1 MRRKSPKPAH
11 LLLIALS
18 LAFLSLMSGPHSN
31 VQPDVLLLQ
40 SQAEADRKSAG
51 CITCHTATDSATMHS
66 TGTVRLGCTDCHGGN
81 AEIRLTADAPKD
93 SPQYDQAKARGPS
106 PTAESGQ
113 CPQLRQ
119 SDASL
124 HPVAQRRLELHS
136 LRQPRRP
143 ARRRKNL
150 RHQRLPHR

>member
-1 MRRKSPKPAH
+1 M
-11 LLLIALS
+11 LIALS
-18 LAFLSLMSGPHSN
+18 LAFLTSTPAHS
-31 VQPDVLLLQ
+31 QTPSPDVLLLQ

-51 CITCHTATDSATMHS
+51 CITCHTATDSATMHR

-81 AEIRLTADAPKD
+81 PEIRLTADAPKD
-93 SPQYDQAKARGPS
+93 SAQYAQAKARSPS
-106 PTAESGQ
+106 PTEEPGQ

-119 SDASL
+119 PDASL

-150 RHQRLPHR
+150 RYQRLPHR